1 MADRL
6 ADHREPVLI
15 GVRHH
20 SPALAAAMPALLE
33 AADPEV
39 LLVELPQELGEW
51 LPHLAD
57 PDLLAPVALSGA
69 ARDGGSLAFYP
80 FADFSPELAAIRW
93 ARRNGVEVRPCD
105 LPIALR
111 GDGDRAGHDHGTPL
125 ADALRKVITGRDG
138 DDLWDRLVEAAAPG
152 QSAESVRRAALLVG
166 LALRRDAEGP
176 DGDGVD
182 GFDLRRE
189 EWMRHAV
196 ADVAGRRSAAVIGS
210 FHAAALLRGP
220 DGDRPTGSGPEVVTS
235 LVPYGFALLD
245 ERSGYPAGIRDP
257 EWQQAV
263 YESGGDAAAVEASA
277 AAFVVRICAR
287 VRELGHPAGP
297 GEAREALRLA
307 VDLAKLRGL
316 PAPGRGELVEAVQSV
331 LTHAEPLG
339 RGRVVARAAGD
350 VLVGQ
355 RLGLLAPGTPRSG
368 LAPAVEALVAE
379 LRLPGP
385 GSTEPAQLRL
395 DPLRSPLDARREI
408 ALRRLDALGVPYG
421 SETATAGVG
430 GGEALSTRWT
440 VSWTPATAAT
450 LPVAG
455 MWGATLEVA
464 ARGRLMARRAER
476 ERGGGHTP
484 AAVLAD
490 LAEAAACG
498 LPDVV
503 GVLLD
508 DAATVLPTSGTLHDL
523 LAALSLL
530 DRLRAGHLPGT
541 PGEVLDGHPVLSR
554 DLETAAVAQLEG
566 LAGSDDPADARA
578 LVELGQRH
586 DAHGTGVRLAVAL
599 RELADG
605 AGPLVA
611 GAAGATRVLL
621 GLAEPAELGE
631 RVASWIDT
639 ASTPEGRDSLR
650 RALTGVLAAA
660 TALLETTEAL
670 DPLLDR
676 VESLGDRDFL
686 DRLPALRGA
695 FTSIGPAAR
704 ARVLAVVQ
712 ERVGA
717 RVDRASGPDPE
728 QLALWLGAERE
739 AADALRLHGLT
750 GTAAGGPEAVSP
762 SGAATDGAAAE
773 RAAADGTAAD
783 GAAAD
788 GAAVNRAAAGGPG
801 VSALPARTVGA
812 ATATA
817 VGVAAPASGESAPTS
832 AVPTSAIPAAGSGG
846 GASAETG
853 ASDPAASAEGVPA
866 GAGPAVSAEG
876 ASAGADSAAFTGGA
890 SVGADPAASSG
901 DVPTGAGS
909 TAPAAGTPTEGD
921 VAAPTGA
928 APDPVPAGQASTATA
943 TGTAP
948 AAPAELPPVLRWRLL
963 LGARGDR
970 PAGGGRYAAAL
981 DELYGHDRGE
991 GAGSGSLGGS
1001 AGGDGDPFPVVRE
1014 WSDELRALFGD
1025 RVREE
1030 VLAAAAEGGRLEAAL
1045 EIDPASV
1052 RPSVDLLRNVL
1063 SLAGGLSED
1072 ALARLRPL
1080 VARLVRELA
1089 EQLANRIRPAL
1100 TGMQLPFPTRRPGGK
1115 LDLPRT
1121 LRANLATARR
1131 DEHGKVV
1138 VVPERPV
1145 FRSRGR
1151 KANDWRLIL
1160 VVDVSGSME
1169 ASTVWAALTASVF
1182 AGVRSLTTHFL
1193 AFSTQVVDLS
1203 ERVADPLSLLLEVR
1217 VGGGTHIAGALRH
1230 ARDLVTV
1237 PERTMVVLVSDFE
1250 EGGPVAS
1257 LTEQVRE
1264 LVSAGVTVLGCASLD
1279 DTGKPRY
1286 STSIAGSLVAAGM
1299 PVAALSPQ
1307 ELARWVG
1314 EKVRG

>member
-111 GDGDRAGHDHGTPL
+111 GDGHRGGHDHGTPL
-125 ADALRKVITGRDG
+125 ADALRGVITGRDG

-152 QSAESVRRAALLVG
+152 QAPESVRRAALLVG

-220 DGDRPTGSGPEVVTS
+220 DGDRPAGSGPEVVTS

-368 LAPAVEALVAE
+368 LAPAVEALVEE

-395 DPLRSPLDARREI
+395 DPLRSPLDARREV

-430 GGEALSTRWT
+430 GGEALTTRWT
-440 VSWTPATAAT
+440 VAWTPATAAT

-455 MWGATLEVA
+455 MWGATLELA

-484 AAVLAD
+484 AEVLAD

-508 DAATVLPTSGTLHDL
+508 DAAAVLPTSGTLHDL

-605 AGPLVA
+605 AGPLIA

-639 ASTPEGRDSLR
+639 ASTPEGRDALK

-670 DPLLDR
+670 EPLLDR
-676 VESLGDRDFL
+676 VESLDDRAFL

-695 FTSIGPAAR
+695 FTTIGPAAR

-717 RVDRASGPDPE
+717 RVDRAGDPDPE
-728 QLALWLGAERE
+728 LLALWLGAERE
-739 AADALRLHGLT
+739 AVEALRLHGL
-750 GTAAGGPEAVSP
+750 
-762 SGAATDGAAAE
+762 DGAAAGGGD
-773 RAAADGTAAD
+773 A
-783 GAAAD
+783 GAAE
-788 GAAVNRAAAGGPG
+788 AAAGGAAAG
-801 VSALPARTVGA
+801 GA
-812 ATATA
+812 AAGGAAAGGAAAATGSAAGGATADAFPASTTSAATTMA
-817 VGVAAPASGESAPTS
+817 VGVSTSVPEPGGSAPTS
-832 AVPTSAIPAAGSGG
+832 GEGAGTPGAAGPTGPE
-846 GASAETG
+846 GAG
-853 ASDPAASAEGVPA
+853 AAGPEGAASPASPVGAADAVGAASPTGPAVADLGPA
-866 GAGPAVSAEG
+866 GADEAGP
-876 ASAGADSAAFTGGA
+876 
-890 SVGADPAASSG
+890 
-901 DVPTGAGS
+901 
-909 TAPAAGTPTEGD
+909 TP
-921 VAAPTGA
+921 
-928 APDPVPAGQASTATA
+928 
-943 TGTAP
+943 
-948 AAPAELPPVLRWRLL
+948 PAELAPVLRWRLL

-991 GAGSGSLGGS
+991 GADSGSLGGS

-1045 EIDPASV
+1045 EIDPTSV

-1131 DEHGKVV
+1131 DERGKVV
-1138 VVPERPV
+1138 VIPERPV

-1257 LTEQVRE
+1257 LTAQVRE